1 MYLARVDGVVH
12 RVVCSIGYLRGWVV
26 QGIFE
31 VIRKIRQVKIE
42 GEIVVIN
49 EA

>member
-12 RVVCSIGYLRGWVV
+12 LVKFSTGSWRGWVV

-31 VIRKIRQVKIE
+31 VIRKICQVKIE
-42 GEIVVIN
+42 GEIIVIN